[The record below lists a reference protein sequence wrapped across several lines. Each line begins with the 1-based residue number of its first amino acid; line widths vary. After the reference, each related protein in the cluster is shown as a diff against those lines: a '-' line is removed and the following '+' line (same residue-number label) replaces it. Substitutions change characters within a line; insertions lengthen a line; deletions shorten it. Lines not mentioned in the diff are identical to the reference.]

1 MTIRHTALASVQ
13 SIILV
18 TILVTGTMGFGI
30 SAPEAFADSAKGCE
44 NAKEASDGKTN
55 NPNCTDGTSSSS
67 PSSSSTCA
75 GDSDCDGIADEVD
88 LCPNVPMVS
97 IDDHDG
103 DGVIDTADNY
113 ACNGSKT

>member
-30 SAPEAFADSAKGCE
+30 SAPEAFADSASGCE

-55 NPNCTDGTSSSS
+55 NPNCTDVTSSSS
-67 PSSSSTCA
+67 SSSSTST
-75 GDSDCDGIADEVD
+75 GDSDGDGIADEVD
-88 LCPNVPMVS
+88 FCPNVPMVS
-97 IDDHDG
+97 VDDHDG
-103 DGVIDTADNY
+103 DGVINTADNY
-113 ACNGSKT
+113 PCNSKRI